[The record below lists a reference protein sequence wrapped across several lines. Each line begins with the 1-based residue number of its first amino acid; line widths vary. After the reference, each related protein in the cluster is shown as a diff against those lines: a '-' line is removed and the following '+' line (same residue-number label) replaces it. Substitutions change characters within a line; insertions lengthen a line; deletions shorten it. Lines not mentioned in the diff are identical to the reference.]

1 MPIAVRKL
9 SDQEAA
15 RAFPRRG
22 RTDLA
27 VDVAALR
34 TLRPGDAAE
43 VALGPLSARALKRR
57 LGRAAQRA
65 GYRLRWARADAGDTL
80 HFQVLAGVPT
90 STPPTGRRGGARQ
103 ATATA
108 DPGRPAAASGRARR
122 GRPRRAAAQG

>member
-1 MPIAVRKL
+1 
-9 SDQEAA
+9 
-15 RAFPRRG
+15 
-22 RTDLA
+22 
-27 VDVAALR
+27 VAALR

-103 ATATA
+103 AVLLHL
-108 DPGRPAAASGRARR
+108 SGQSGAI
-122 GRPRRAAAQG
+122 GV